1 MLGTVKQVLGKPTA
15 FFNKDFT
22 DHSWACEMILP
33 AVILEISAKAT
44 KSAKSSNGSFAV
56 GALQLA
62 P

>member
-1 MLGTVKQVLGKPTA
+1 MLLLPTA
-15 FFNKDFT
+15 
-22 DHSWACEMILP
+22 SWPLLEANGSQMMLL

-44 KSAKSSNGSFAV
+44 KSAKLSNGSFAV